1 MNCNCIEL
9 SRIVPYGS
17 SEEQEQIRLNELQR
31 TGILDSS
38 PEDIDF
44 DRLTNLASRFF
55 KVQKMWCF
63 RPRTWSNNNLRLLFL
78 IIFSSTVAGS
88 TSLNCR
94 C

>member
-1 MNCNCIEL
+1 MTCNCIEA

-17 SEEQEQIRLNELQR
+17 SEEQEKLRLNELQR

-55 KVQKMWCF
+55 KVPKNMVF
-63 RPRTWSNNNLRLLFL
+63 PSSNGDF
-78 IIFSSTVAGS
+78 
-88 TSLNCR
+88 
-94 C
+94 